1 MATAFAEDSSP
12 AAGDGT
18 PRPADDFSPDSVVV
32 RFAGDSGDG
41 MQLTG
46 GQFTLST
53 ALSGNDLATFP
64 DFPAEIR
71 APQGTLFGVSAFQ
84 INFGSTDIETA
95 GDAPDVLVAMNP
107 AALATNVDALKPGG
121 LIIADSGEFTR
132 RNLDKA
138 KYAASPLDDGSLAK
152 WQVLAFDIGALTLES
167 VKPFGLG
174 NKEALR
180 CKNMWTL
187 GLALWMFDRDRAP
200 LIAWLKAKFAKQPVL
215 ADANVAAL
223 NAGHAYGETAELS
236 GPLKQYH
243 IAPVDS
249 APGLYRTVTGA
260 EAISLGLVA
269 GAHLAGL
276 PRFFGGYPIT
286 PASAIL
292 HHLVRLKEFGIT
304 TFQAEDE
311 IAAIC
316 AAIGASYAGQLGVT
330 SSSGP
335 GIALKGEAMGLAIM
349 TELPLVIVNSQRGG
363 PSTGLPTKTEQSD
376 LYQAIYGR
384 NGDAPLPVVAARS
397 PADAF
402 ECAIEACRIAT
413 QFMTP
418 VMLLTDGYIAN
429 AAEPWKVPD
438 VATFTPFPVT
448 FLEEKNGADGELL
461 PFARDAKLARP
472 WIRPGTPGLMHRIG
486 GIEKDPGTGNIDYSP
501 SAHQTMTDLRK
512 AKVDGVAKSTPPQE
526 VCLGETSGKLAVV
539 GWGSTFGP
547 IHQAVRR
554 MRRRGFDVSHIH
566 VRHVW
571 PLPQNLGALLKSYDN
586 ILVPE
591 MNTGQFKTVL
601 RDQFLVDAKP
611 LTKTSGQ
618 PFTIAEMEA
627 AIATFFDT
635 IPGNEG
641 GEVDADATQLPSIK
655 AVNP

>member
-1 MATAFAEDSSP
+1 MATLVTEQNVENPIQEEEPEAI
-12 AAGDGT
+12 
-18 PRPADDFSPDSVVV
+18 VV

-53 ALSGNDLATFP
+53 ALAGNDLATFP

-107 AALATNVDALKPGG
+107 AALKTNLDALKSGG
-121 LIIADSGEFTR
+121 LIIADSGEFTK

-138 KYAASPLDDGSLAK
+138 KYDSSPLEDDSLAK
-152 WQVLAFDIGALTLES
+152 WNVLALDISAMTLEA
-167 VKPFGLG
+167 VKPFELG

-187 GLALWMFDRDRAP
+187 GLALWMFDRPRDP
-200 LIAWLKAKFAKQPVL
+200 IHKWLTAKFKKSPVL
-215 ADANVAAL
+215 AEANIAAL
-223 NAGHAYGETAELS
+223 DAGHAYGETAELS
-236 GPLKQYH
+236 GPLKQH
-243 IAPVDS
+243 HVAPVES
-249 APGLYRTVTGA
+249 EPGLYRTITGA
-260 EAISLGLVA
+260 EAVSLGLIA
-269 GAHLAGL
+269 GAQLSGL
-276 PRFFGGYPIT
+276 QMFFGGYPIT

-292 HHLVRLKEFGIT
+292 HHLSRLKEFGVT

-335 GIALKGEAMGLAIM
+335 GIALKGEAMGLAVM

-376 LYQAIYGR
+376 LYQAVYGR
-384 NGDAPLPVVAARS
+384 NGDSPIPVVAARS

-402 ECAIEACRIAT
+402 ECAIEACRIAVEY
-413 QFMTP
+413 MTP
-418 VMLLTDGYIAN
+418 VILLTDGYIAN

-438 VATFTPFPVT
+438 PANYAPFPVK
-448 FLEEKNGADGELL
+448 FLTEKNAGDDLL
-461 PFARDAKLARP
+461 PYKRDEKGARP
-472 WIRPGTPGLMHRIG
+472 WIKPGTPGLMHRIG
-486 GIEKDPGTGNIDYSP
+486 GIEKARNTGHIDYSP
-501 SAHQTMTDLRK
+501 ANHQEMTDARK
-512 AKVDGVAKSTPPQE
+512 AKIDGIANAIPPQD
-526 VCLGETSGKLAVV
+526 VCLGGTSGKLAVV

-554 MRRRGFDVSHIH
+554 ARKKGIDASHVH
-566 VRHVW
+566 VRHIW
-571 PLPQNLGALLKSYDN
+571 PLPTNLGELLRGYDKV
-586 ILVPE
+586 LVPE

-601 RDQFLVDAKP
+601 RDQFLIDARP

-618 PFTIAEMEA
+618 PFTIAELEA
-627 AIATFFDT
+627 AIA
-635 IPGNEG
+635 ELA
-641 GEVDADATQLPSIK
+641 E
-655 AVNP
+655 